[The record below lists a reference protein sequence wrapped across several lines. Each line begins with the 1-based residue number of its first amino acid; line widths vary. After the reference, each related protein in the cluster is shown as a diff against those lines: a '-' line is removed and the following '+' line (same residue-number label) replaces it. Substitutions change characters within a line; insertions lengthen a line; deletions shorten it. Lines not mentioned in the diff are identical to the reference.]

1 MNNTKITTLRAKKGE
16 MWRSFLCMR
25 KIDVPGVP
33 GSSSE
38 IIAVVPFFNTGE
50 FFPEEEISNA

>member
-1 MNNTKITTLRAKKGE
+1 
-16 MWRSFLCMR
+16 MWRRIACTR
-25 KIDVPGVP
+25 KTNALGIL

-38 IIAVVPFFNTGE
+38 IISVVPFFNTGE